1 MLTCPTHLPIYFC
14 TQPVDFRKSFD
25 GLTGVITL
33 VFGSNVLDG
42 HLFLFINKRR
52 DRIKAMWWDRDGM
65 VITYKRLE
73 QGTFEIPGISGSSSG
88 SNSPSKGESQTGASS
103 AMSHH
108 QTRHVTIDA
117 TQLSMLLGGVALA
130 GAKQRRKRLTI
141 DG

>member
-25 GLTGVITL
+25 GLTGVITS
-33 VFGSNVLDG
+33 VFGSNVLDE

>member
-25 GLTGVITL
+25 GLTGVITS

-73 QGTFEIPGISGSSSG
+73 QGTFEIPGISGSSSE
-88 SNSPSKGESQTGASS
+88 SNASS
-103 AMSHH
+103 RCSGRM
-108 QTRHVTIDA
+108 IN
-117 TQLSMLLGGVALA
+117 
-130 GAKQRRKRLTI
+130 
-141 DG
+141 

>member
-25 GLTGVITL
+25 GLTGVITS

>member
-33 VFGSNVLDG
+33 VFGSNVLNG

-88 SNSPSKGESQTGASS
+88 SNSPSKGESQTGAPS
-103 AMSHH
+103 AMSRH
-108 QTRHVTIDA
+108 QTTHVTIDA